1 MAAICPG
8 IMNTSYQ
15 VASDSILL
23 GGCGSF
29 AAFPETGSI
38 GLFINP
44 TSVGACST
52 DIQNGVLF
60 TGSDIGNF
68 IIDKLGVLIFVQSF
82 NPGLFSGG
90 GAGLFVN
97 PGDGAAVLAIA
108 ELLAYTGFMSVS
120 VRHVLELCMPFYRL
134 GQGGGLIADMA
145 SSACPTGG
153 GGATGDS
160 CACPVF
166 ANVRNTGADIFKAPN
181 CMVLSNT
188 SSIQA
193 VANFSPIIDADGDTC
208 ITAIDVAAVT
218 GSNIVCAPAS
228 CPVDLSSFSGIVEI
242 VNFTIEGLACVAL
255 C

>member
-15 VASDSILL
+15 LASDSILL

-82 NPGLFSGG
+82 QPGVFCGDGS
-90 GAGLFVN
+90 GLFVN

-134 GQGGGLIADMA
+134 GQGGGLVSELAA
-145 SSACPTGG
+145 AACPTPTSPT
-153 GGATGDS
+153 GGAT

-166 ANVRNTGADIFKAPN
+166 TNVRNTGADIFKAPN

-218 GSNIVCAPAS
+218 GSQCLCAPAS
-228 CPVDLSSFSGIVEI
+228 CPVDLADFAGIVEI